1 MVLQRSNLTPRDRDL
16 LVALTRAVR
25 VLSVNQI
32 AAHWF
37 AAAADAGRAATRR
50 LGLLQER
57 GFVEV
62 FQMPACP
69 EVAIPVCPLTEWE
82 PGNAAPD
89 FVSLARTLAQRW
101 TQPAAPVSCVV
112 ATSASGTW
120 LGGAGGRRPRRSE
133 ISHDLLLGELYL
145 GWRRRTPDGI
155 AEWISESRLR
165 RLGYGDQTRLPDAMV
180 DAGGVRRVIEVGGEY
195 SASKLAEFHEFC
207 ATRGLSYELW

>member
-16 LVALTRAVR
+16 LVVLTRAVR
-25 VLSVNQI
+25 VLSVDQI

-37 AAAADAGRAATRR
+37 AAATDAGRAATRR
-50 LGLLQER
+50 LGVLQER
-57 GFVEV
+57 GLIDV
-62 FQMPACP
+62 FRMPARAVVVP
-69 EVAIPVCPLTEWE
+69 SRPVAEWG

-89 FVSLARTLAQRW
+89 FVLLARMLAQRW
-101 TQPAAPVSCVV
+101 TQPASPVSCVV

-120 LGGAGGRRPRRSE
+120 LGGDGGRRPRRSE

-145 GWRRRTPDGI
+145 AWRRRTPDGI

-180 DAGGVRRVIEVGGEY
+180 DAGGIRRVIEVGGEY

-207 ATRGLSYELW
+207 AKRGLPYELW